1 MVEEF
6 IVSARAKRGLTPSL
20 VLLLPHGLEGQGPDH
35 ATARPERFLQLA
47 AAVNLRIANC
57 TTAAQFFHLLRRQAM
72 LLKTDPLPLV
82 IFTPKSLLRHP
93 SVFSAPRELSEGAW
107 RSVIDD
113 DEVRRHPLEVR
124 RLILSSGKIYVDL
137 VTSPLRAQNAGV
149 AVCRLE
155 QLYPFP
161 EDDVKF
167 LMKSYPNL
175 EEVAWVQE
183 EPRNMGAWEFLRLQL
198 ARLIDGRWPLHYIGR
213 PRSSSPA
220 EGSSAWHA
228 LNQELVVKQAYD
240 LAQVRSEESVLLRKA

>member
-1 MVEEF
+1 M
-6 IVSARAKRGLTPSL
+6 
-20 VLLLPHGLEGQGPDH
+20 
-35 ATARPERFLQLA
+35 
-47 AAVNLRIANC
+47 
-57 TTAAQFFHLLRRQAM
+57 
-72 LLKTDPLPLV
+72 
-82 IFTPKSLLRHP
+82 
-93 SVFSAPRELSEGAW
+93 
-107 RSVIDD
+107 IDD